1 MNKDLTIQVENI
13 TITIK
18 EVNEQEYISL
28 TDIARAKSD
37 EPKDVISN
45 WMRLKNSIQLLGYWE
60 MRHNPIFKGV
70 EFESFKNQAGENAF
84 TMSPQ
89 KWIEAT
95 NAIGI
100 ISKAGRYGGG
110 TYAHKHIALAFAA
123 WVSAEFNLTL
133 MEELD
138 RLKTEEALRLGQS
151 WDVRRELSKVNY
163 YIHTDAIKKH
173 ITPQYA
179 LPEKHQG
186 LLYASEADLLNKVVF
201 GKTAAE
207 WRLENPEA
215 KGNLRD
221 SASDIQLVV
230 LSNLESHNAEL
241 IKQGISQEERLDI
254 LERVCEEQLAVLLER
269 QQNEIFKKKKLLKGK

>member
-1 MNKDLTIQVENI
+1 MDKNLTIHVENI
-13 TITIK
+13 AITIK
-18 EVNEQEYISL
+18 DVNEQDYISL
-28 TDIARAKSD
+28 TDIARAKSN

-60 MRHNPIFKGV
+60 MRHNPNFKGV

-100 ISKAGRYGGG
+100 ISKSGRYGGG
-110 TYAHKHIALAFAA
+110 TYAHKHIAFAFAA
-123 WVSAEFNLTL
+123 WVNAEFNLTL
-133 MEELD
+133 MEEFD
-138 RLKTEEALRLGQS
+138 RLKTEEALRLGKS

-179 LPEKHQG
+179 LPEKYQG

-201 GKTAAE
+201 GKTATE
-207 WRLENPEA
+207 WRLENPDA